1 MKFWHNVMALALV
14 TAFVASPVAAS
25 AQQEPPQP
33 PPPQQQQQE
42 LPPPPQQQEAPPPVQ
57 QQQPY
62 QPEPDTLTLYQGA
75 QINARMRRT
84 LDTGKVHVG
93 DRFVMDVVPPYPS
106 GNPVFQ
112 GAIIAG
118 EITSVTPAGQGRKPS
133 LGLQFDYLRLADGST
148 VDISAT
154 MTQDARKAEHKNGL
168 KIALTTLGGMLLG
181 NAIGKTIFH
190 VGGLGAVGAAGGFL
204 YGLNGQ
210 SNFQLQSG
218 SNVQITLNQTVTIR
232 RQQPN

>member
-1 MKFWHNVMALALV
+1 MKSWHNVMALALV
-14 TAFVASPVAAS
+14 TAFATSTVAS
-25 AQQEPPQP
+25 AQQQP
-33 PPPQQQQQE
+33 PPEQPPAQQPTYAQPQQQQQ
-42 LPPPPQQQEAPPPVQ
+42 PQQQPPYQQPPPVQ
-57 QQQPY
+57 GDQ
-62 QPEPDTLTLYQGA
+62 LTLYQGA
-75 QINARMRRT
+75 QINARMRNT
-84 LDTGKVHVG
+84 IDTGKAHVG

-118 EITSVTPAGQGRKPS
+118 EITSVQPAGQGRKPA

-154 MTQDARKAEHKNGL
+154 MTQDARKDESKNGL
-168 KIALTTLGGMLLG
+168 KVALTTLGGMLLG

-190 VGGLGAVGAAGGFL
+190 IGGLGAVGAAGGFL
-204 YGLNGQ
+204 YGLN
-210 SNFQLQSG
+210 SKTNFQLQSG

-232 RQQPN
+232 RQTPN